1 MLPAVMRWNASAN
14 AEQQMIVAAAMGLPG
29 HNAADVLDAFIRS
42 LGMPRSLAAVGVL
55 PEHFAAVAE
64 QAMRT
69 NWIPRNP
76 RKIESAAQIR
86 EILDL
91 AA

>member
-1 MLPAVMRWNASAN
+1 MRWNASAN
-14 AEQQMIVAAAMGLPG
+14 AERQMIVAAAMGFPG

-42 LGMPRSLAAVGVL
+42 LGMPRSLAEVGVS
-55 PEHFAAVAE
+55 PDSFDAIADA
-64 QAMRT
+64 AMRT

-76 RKIESAAQIR
+76 RKIDGPAQLR
-86 EILDL
+86 EILFL

>member
-1 MLPAVMRWNASAN
+1 VMRWNARDN
-14 AEQQMIVAAAMGLPG
+14 AERQMIVAAAMGFPG

-42 LGMPRSLAAVGVL
+42 LGMPRSLADVRVS
-55 PEHFAAVAE
+55 PEHFDAIAE
-64 QAMRT
+64 AAMRT

-76 RKIESAAQIR
+76 RKIGGPDELR
-86 EILDL
+86 EILLL